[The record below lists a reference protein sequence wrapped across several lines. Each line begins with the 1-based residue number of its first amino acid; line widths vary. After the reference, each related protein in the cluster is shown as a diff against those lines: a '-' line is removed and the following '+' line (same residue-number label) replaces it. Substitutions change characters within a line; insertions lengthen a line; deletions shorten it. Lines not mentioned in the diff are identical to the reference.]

1 MIAPVLDAKRNT
13 EGPVFVPSV
22 TEKSFELPL
31 DMIDWNGLNTVPVGL
46 PPGIVT
52 SKRWLMGL
60 PPRSPKY
67 RGLRPVP
74 LSDSQNAPPLGLS
87 EMPQGFFRF
96 ASRISATPGWSDT
109 RFRSWSRPVVES
121 IMRPSRGSGAVK
133 GRAALRR
140 GLPRRVPGKQRE
152 RVMLINLV

>member
-1 MIAPVLDAKRNT
+1 MASPVSMAPSVAWKPGLANSEMLNGPPGVPTPGFQPVIAPPLDAKRNT

-22 TEKSFELPL
+22 TGKSFEVPL
-31 DMIDWNGLNTVPVGL
+31 DMIDWNGLKTVPVGL

-67 RGLRPVP
+67 RGLSPVP

-87 EMPQGFFRF
+87 EIPHGLTRF
-96 ASRISATPGWSDT
+96 ASVISATP
-109 RFRSWSRPVVES
+109 R
-121 IMRPSRGSGAVK
+121 
-133 GRAALRR
+133 
-140 GLPRRVPGKQRE
+140 
-152 RVMLINLV
+152 